1 MKSCSAIALMEFAV
15 QSGISTHVPAFINMS
30 CLSNDCHSH
39 KASPT
44 NRVSSFNSSEE
55 RQYSVTMTNLA
66 GTTNSITWKVRA
78 LNQGG
83 VAAWGSDSQG
93 QLDWPVNA
101 TNVIG
106 VAAGGG
112 HSLAVREDGSVLGWG
127 LNDSGQTNAPALT
140 NAIAVA
146 AGNKHS
152 LALRDNGTVVRGGDH
167 QRKTLFHLGPVSHG
181 DRAHCG

>member
-1 MKSCSAIALMEFAV
+1 M
-15 QSGISTHVPAFINMS
+15 
-30 CLSNDCHSH
+30 
-39 KASPT
+39 
-44 NRVSSFNSSEE
+44 
-55 RQYSVTMTNLA
+55 
-66 GTTNSITWKVRA
+66 
-78 LNQGG
+78 NQGG
-83 VAAWGSDSQG
+83 IAAWGSDSQG

-127 LNDSGQTNAPALT
+127 LNDSGQTIAPTLT

-152 LALRDNGTVVRGGDH
+152 LALRDNGTVVAWGRNTEG
-167 QRKTLFHLGPVSHG
+167 QTNSLGLTNVIAIAPEEI
-181 DRAHCG
+181 RAWRL